1 MPALLKELPPRA
13 VASLFQE
20 IGVADAGVLMA
31 MMPTRSLLLAF
42 DESIWKSARPGLA
55 ETIGVR
61 ELVEWFI
68 AWNDI
73 GEQFLVEKLAAMS
86 EDYLTTVLSHVVKVE
101 SASRYAVYF
110 EDPEAFVKLCEDDR
124 ERIGPYIVEPVV
136 DEDEDVVME
145 LVRALWGADAGKVLR
160 VFDRLTDIADP
171 VDSTRGSASTSHD
184 IESERE
190 SHREAQG
197 FVTADGARAFF
208 AFAERLTA
216 PEIIA
221 LDEYDA
227 ETRRY
232 LYAIERGHSEFQ
244 AVSSLR
250 GGEILNVHISPVIAD
265 DFEGDHSG
273 RKISAATGL
282 AMGEQNTEPLRLL
295 LEDAQLLERPNSSP
309 LLLGSGDTQNF
320 DDEIQ
325 NVPIPLTVELRR
337 LAGEDIE
344 RFHTRARELGYL
356 ANVLRWVPNDVN
368 ALNDSDAKD
377 AAFAICNL
385 GLKLAAN
392 TCAVDLKAEPGLI
405 RLFILG
411 WNALSSIRGRVIGAF
426 AGALSQQST
435 LAPWLQSEATAG
447 LSDLRRAVES
457 KRFEEAREAALFLS
471 IVFDSRVCHAIAPL
485 LAAIPRFST
494 LLEGAQNSHQARWI
508 TTKAELQTLTR
519 LLDSLRLKSGKRGT

>member
-1 MPALLKELPPRA
+1 
-13 VASLFQE
+13 
-20 IGVADAGVLMA
+20 
-31 MMPTRSLLLAF
+31 
-42 DESIWKSARPGLA
+42 
-55 ETIGVR
+55 
-61 ELVEWFI
+61 
-68 AWNDI
+68 
-73 GEQFLVEKLAAMS
+73 
-86 EDYLTTVLSHVVKVE
+86 
-101 SASRYAVYF
+101 
-110 EDPEAFVKLCEDDR
+110 
-124 ERIGPYIVEPVV
+124 
-136 DEDEDVVME
+136 
-145 LVRALWGADAGKVLR
+145 
-160 VFDRLTDIADP
+160 
-171 VDSTRGSASTSHD
+171 
-184 IESERE
+184 
-190 SHREAQG
+190 
-197 FVTADGARAFF
+197 
-208 AFAERLTA
+208 
-216 PEIIA
+216 
-221 LDEYDA
+221 
-227 ETRRY
+227 
-232 LYAIERGHSEFQ
+232 
-244 AVSSLR
+244 
-250 GGEILNVHISPVIAD
+250 
-265 DFEGDHSG
+265 
-273 RKISAATGL
+273 
-282 AMGEQNTEPLRLL
+282 
-295 LEDAQLLERPNSSP
+295 
-309 LLLGSGDTQNF
+309 
-320 DDEIQ
+320 
-325 NVPIPLTVELRR
+325 VELRR